1 MNRIILSEDTFM
13 RPLARKDEL
22 VIQEVAGEILI
33 YDLRSDKAIC
43 LNQTSALVWQHCDGE
58 QNISD
63 IASKIKNELNASVSD
78 ELVWFAVNQ
87 LEKENLLANQEKIP
101 NKFNDLSRREVI
113 KKIGLTS
120 MVALPVISS
129 LVAPMAVHAQSCLPT
144 DSPCTASAQCCSNC
158 CKNVG
163 GGVNQCK
170 PGGGACLP

>member
-1 MNRIILSEDTFM
+1 M
-13 RPLARKDEL
+13 ARKDEL

-43 LNQTSALVWQHCDGE
+43 LNQTSALIWQHCDGE
-58 QNISD
+58 QNISE
-63 IASKIKNELNASVSD
+63 IASKIQKKLDAQVNE
-78 ELVWFAVNQ
+78 EIVWFALDQ
-87 LEKENLLANQEKIP
+87 LEKENLLANEEKIP
-101 NKFNDLSRREVI
+101 NKFEALSRREVI

-120 MVALPVISS
+120 VIALPVISS
-129 LVAPMAVHAQSCLPT
+129 LVAPMAVHAQSCLAN

-163 GGVNQCK
+163 GGINQCK